1 MARTWSGALYGRGR
15 LLAGEELNALVF
27 NALHG
32 YYRQAIGCLRNALE
46 TLIAAAA
53 LAVTGKQEL
62 FNRWRNGERQ
72 IGFGQARAWLRDS
85 TAGRQVESD
94 AAPHS
99 VFGDDRSSWTRS
111 RYARLCAYA
120 HSQAGYN
127 NADFWESNGPIFVPN
142 ALMLVEREFRESL
155 ALSYLLLR
163 LGWQEYRPV
172 PGPQGI
178 MAGPKTGW
186 EQYDDLLCKWLAQTS

>member
-1 MARTWSGALYGRGR
+1 M
-15 LLAGEELNALVF
+15 
-27 NALHG
+27 
-32 YYRQAIGCLRNALE
+32 
-46 TLIAAAA
+46 
-53 LAVTGKQEL
+53 TGNQEL
-62 FNRWRNGERQ
+62 FDRWRNGERQ

-99 VFGDDRSSWTRS
+99 VFGDDDSSWMRS

-127 NADFWESNGPIFVPN
+127 NADFWESNGPVFVPS
-142 ALMLVEREFRESL
+142 ALTVVEREFRETL
-155 ALSYLLLR
+155 ALSYLLVR
-163 LGWQEYRPV
+163 LGWHGYRPG
-172 PGPQGI
+172 PGPRGI

-186 EQYDDLLCKWLAQTS
+186 EQYDALLRKWVGPRS